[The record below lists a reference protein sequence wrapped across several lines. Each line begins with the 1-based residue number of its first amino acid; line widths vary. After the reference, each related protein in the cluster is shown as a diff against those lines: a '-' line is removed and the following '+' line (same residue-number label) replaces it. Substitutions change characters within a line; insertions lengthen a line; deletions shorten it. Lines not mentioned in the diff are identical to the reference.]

1 MDERCSEAIE
11 DARGVDVSQIRAQLR
26 LAVPDR
32 VRQMVEVANRMIAIR
47 DTARRADHE

>member
-1 MDERCSEAIE
+1 MDEQRREALE

-32 VRQMVEVANRMIAIR
+32 VRQMVALANRMIAVR
-47 DTARRADHE
+47 DTARLTDHG